1 MNLKIDIE
9 SDGPELMAVELD
21 RVACRERVFVMALKD
36 AS

>member
-9 SDGPELMAVELD
+9 SDGPELTAVELD
-21 RVACRERVFVMALKD
+21 RVACRERVLVMASKD